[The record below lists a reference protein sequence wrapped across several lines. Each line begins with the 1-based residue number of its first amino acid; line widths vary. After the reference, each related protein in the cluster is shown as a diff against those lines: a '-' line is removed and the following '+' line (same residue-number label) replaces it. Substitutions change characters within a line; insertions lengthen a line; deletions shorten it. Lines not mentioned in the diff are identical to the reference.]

1 LFTFGVSWQVYTP
14 SYYFFT
20 FIIGAKL
27 YMAFSIIQKLQ
38 TKEHT
43 KKERK
48 RNIPNEYQH
57 II

>member
-1 LFTFGVSWQVYTP
+1 
-14 SYYFFT
+14 
-20 FIIGAKL
+20 
-27 YMAFSIIQKLQ
+27 MAFSIIQKLQ